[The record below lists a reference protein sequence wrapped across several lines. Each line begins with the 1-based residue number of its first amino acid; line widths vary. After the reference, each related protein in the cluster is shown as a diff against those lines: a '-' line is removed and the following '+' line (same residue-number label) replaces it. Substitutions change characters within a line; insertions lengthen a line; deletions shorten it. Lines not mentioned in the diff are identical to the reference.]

1 MAHLVISEI
10 FADMTGSDTEEFIE
24 IYNPIGDTVD
34 ISGWSLQYLSGGA
47 SSISSVVKKNFLSGA
62 VIKARSFYL
71 VGTGDYED
79 KVPADMTWSQALN
92 NTGATIF
99 LVNDQT
105 FITGADDPNIVD
117 RLAYGT
123 GSGLMLPEG
132 GAAPLPPVDQ
142 SLERKAWKES
152 GCLSAQGAGEFS
164 GNGCDTDNNSQ
175 DFEINLKPTA
185 QNTQNQP
192 EPL

>member
-1 MAHLVISEI
+1 
-10 FADMTGSDTEEFIE
+10 MTGSDTEEFIE
-24 IYNPIGDTVD
+24 IYNPTSDNVD
-34 ISGWSLQYLSGGA
+34 ISSWSLQYLSGGA
-47 SSISSVVKKNFLSGA
+47 SSIGSVVKKNFLSGA
-62 VIKARSFYL
+62 TIKAKSFYL

-105 FITGADDPNIVD
+105 FITGADDQNIVD

-123 GSGLMLPEG
+123 GSGLLLPEG
-132 GAAPLPPVDQ
+132 GAAPLPPTDQ
-142 SLERKAWKES
+142 SLERKAWKEAA
-152 GCLSAQGAGEFS
+152 CLSAQGAGEFS
-164 GNGCDTDNNSQ
+164 GNGCDTDQNNQ
-175 DFEINLKPTA
+175 DFEINPKPTA

-192 EPL
+192 ESL